1 MCFTAN
7 RRRLCQRGRRRE
19 HQVWN
24 HVCGYIGPYLT
35 GTHYRQ
41 VACSDVI
48 LINKVDLA
56 SEAQISALEDIVH
69 GVNPLATTHRTAQSN
84 IDLGLVMNLKAYA
97 SRIPP
102 ASVPETYHH
111 HDHVD
116 GKCPDPESHPKLT
129 HYTIRGITSILVPV
143 PILPAAQVEVLDEWI
158 RSVLW
163 EHKLPNEEEV
173 EGLDV
178 LRCKGMFRTDV
189 GEVYV
194 LQGVREMYDLSLAES
209 TEDSDGA
216 GEVGK
221 LVFIGKGLDDRVRAS
236 LEATV
241 RI

>member
-1 MCFTAN
+1 MFCSKSKKITPA
-7 RRRLCQRGRRRE
+7 RE
-19 HQVWN
+19 KERASGLELRCWDIDP
-24 HVCGYIGPYLT
+24 CLT
-35 GTHYRQ
+35 EVYSRQ

-84 IDLGLVMNLKAYA
+84 IDLGLVMNLNAYA

-102 ASVPETYHH
+102 ASVPEAYHH

-116 GKCPDPESHPKLT
+116 GKCPDSESHPKLT

-163 EHKLPNEEEV
+163 EHKLPNEEEA

-209 TEDSDGA
+209 TKDSDGA

-236 LEATV
+236 LGATV